1 VTIHSSHPFAAP
13 EPERDPLR
21 RFRGRMVAP
30 VSVWVAKD
38 GERTAGWTL
47 SSFLVADGRPAEV
60 IGILDEESELADL
73 LGTMQTLTVNLLSWS
88 HRGLADAFAGI
99 GPAPG
104 GAFKLGAWHDTDWG
118 PVLDDGPGWLGARVA
133 TDPAHAGWGLL
144 IRATIEHVEIGPD
157 PADGLLASVRGR
169 YQSVASRL

>member
-1 VTIHSSHPFAAP
+1 MTIHSSHPFAAP

-30 VSVWVAKD
+30 VSVWAAKD
-38 GERTAGWTL
+38 GQRAAGWTL

-60 IGILDEESELADL
+60 IGILDEEAELADL
-73 LGTMQTLTVNLLSWS
+73 LAATTTLTVNLLSWP
-88 HRGLADAFAGI
+88 HRGLADAFAGV

-104 GAFKLGAWHDTDWG
+104 GAFKLADWHDSDWG

-133 TDPAHAGWGLL
+133 AEPAHAGWGLL

-157 PADGLLASVRGR
+157 PADGLLGYVRGR
-169 YQSVASRL
+169 YQSVASRP